1 MRQIG
6 GTKAQFH
13 SFLIPMALDAVN
25 GQLHTLTV
33 LPPETESLAPTAY
46 GAT

>member
-1 MRQIG
+1 
-6 GTKAQFH
+6 
-13 SFLIPMALDAVN
+13 VN

-33 LPPETESLAPTAY
+33 LPPETESLAPTEY

>member
-1 MRQIG
+1 MHQIEG
-6 GTKAQFH
+6 KKAQFY
-13 SFLIPMALDAVN
+13 SFLIPPALDAVN

-33 LPPETESLAPTAY
+33 LPPETESLIPTVY